1 VDDVS
6 GKISNEKGSVAVIV
20 ALCMTVLMGFSAI
33 VVDYGRLMLEKQN
46 LQNAVDAACLA
57 GAQELPGATAVAQSS
72 AQTYFSSNGFSTAD
86 INSIQFENAN
96 KRIRM
101 TASKTVEY
109 TFAKILT
116 NQGQG
121 TVHVTAAAEI
131 SSIFGPY
138 DYALFS
144 GSQIDLLQFTGQ
156 NAVVGDV
163 HSNDS
168 IKNKADINGNVTAV
182 GTISADIK
190 ASGSGDRIEGYSILD
205 MPDHTKLTQ
214 NATVLSAATLS
225 YFGATYNIKNGIYE
239 YALDIGQLNSI
250 LHDYPLAYIDGNVTI
265 ATVPGQ
271 YSEIAMAGG
280 LIATGNIVYDG
291 SNVGMASQK
300 SLVLCSTGGNIVF
313 HGGNAD
319 LCGILYAP
327 NGSVS
332 LDGTGGKIY
341 GSVIADIIDSNGGMN
356 VVYDSTADDF
366 MPETEIRLVD

>member
-1 VDDVS
+1 MS
-6 GKISNEKGSVAVIV
+6 GKFFNEKGSVAVIV

-33 VVDYGRLMLEKQN
+33 VVDYGRLMLEKQS

-57 GAQELPGATAVAQSS
+57 GAQELPGSTGVAQSS
-72 AQTYFSSNGFSTAD
+72 AQTYFACNGFSAAD
-86 INSIQFENAN
+86 IDTIQFENSN

-101 TASKTVEY
+101 TASRTVEY

-168 IKNKADINGNVTAV
+168 IKNKAEINGNVTAV

-214 NATVLSAATLS
+214 EATVLSTATLT
-225 YFGATYNIKNGIYE
+225 YFGATNSVKDGVYT

-265 ATVPGQ
+265 ASKPGQ

-291 SNVGMASQK
+291 SQVSMAAQK
-300 SLVLCSTGGNIVF
+300 SLCLCTTGGNIEF
-313 HGGNAD
+313 NGGDAD
-319 LCGILYAP
+319 IRGILYAP
-327 NGSVS
+327 NGSVT
-332 LDGTGGKIY
+332 LNGTGGKIY
-341 GSVIADIIDSNGGMN
+341 GSVIADIINSNGGMN
-356 VVYDSTADDF
+356 VVYDAAADDF